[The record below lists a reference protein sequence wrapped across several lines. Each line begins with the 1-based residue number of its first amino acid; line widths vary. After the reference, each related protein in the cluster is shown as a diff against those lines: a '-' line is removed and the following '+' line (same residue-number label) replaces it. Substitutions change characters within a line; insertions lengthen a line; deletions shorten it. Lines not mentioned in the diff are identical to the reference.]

1 MSKYSGYNETQAKA
15 YKKYMEKKVM
25 ITIRMTEEERETL
38 NKNAAAEGKSV
49 NQYILD
55 KCL

>member
-1 MSKYSGYNETQAKA
+1 MSKYKGYGEVEKKA
-15 YKKYMEKKVM
+15 YKKYMDKKVM
-25 ITIRMTEEERETL
+25 VTVRMTEEERKILNQKAET
-38 NKNAAAEGKSV
+38 EGKSV